1 MWLLSL
7 LLLFSFA
14 FSSPEE
20 LIESEVY
27 KRFGNSVKVQ
37 SVRLFAPKNL
47 EVERVELDMEYGR
60 SRAVAYL
67 YSGRERY
74 QAIVNALWKAKVFI
88 ALEDIPKGSP
98 IRPEQ
103 FKVEERFMKTIPS
116 DLRLSSEDFE
126 NYMASTRIT
135 KGTMLRRSL
144 LKEVPVVKSGDL
156 VEVVYRSGSIELS
169 FQAVAVDSG
178 TAGKIIRIRREDK
191 ILRGRVLAK
200 GKVEVLP

>member
-20 LIESEVY
+20 LIESEIY
-27 KRFGNSVKVQ
+27 RRFGDSVKVQ
-37 SVRLFAPKNL
+37 GIRLFAPKNL
-47 EVERVELDMEYGR
+47 EIERIELDMEYGK

-67 YSGRERY
+67 YSGKERY

-88 ALEDIPKGSP
+88 ALEDIPKGNP

-103 FKVEERFMKTIPS
+103 FRVEERYMKTIPS
-116 DLRLSSEDFE
+116 DLRLSPEDFE
-126 NYMASTRIT
+126 KYIASTRIAR
-135 KGTMLRRSL
+135 GTMLRRSL
-144 LKEVPVVKSGDL
+144 LKEVPAVKSGDL
-156 VEVVYRSGSIELS
+156 VEAVYKSGSIELS

-178 TAGKIIRIRREDK
+178 TVGKIIRIRREDK
-191 ILRGRVLAK
+191 ILRGRVRAK

>member
-67 YSGRERY
+67 YSGKERY
-74 QAIVNALWKAKVFI
+74 QAVINALWKVKVFI
-88 ALEDIPKGSP
+88 ALEDIPQGSP
-98 IRPEQ
+98 IHPEQ
-103 FKVEERFMKTIPS
+103 LRTEERFMKTIPS
-116 DLRLSSEDFE
+116 DLRLSPEDFE
-126 NYMASTRIT
+126 KYIASTRIT

-144 LKEVPVVKSGDL
+144 LKEVPAVRSGDM
-156 VEVVYRSGSIELS
+156 VDAVYRIGTLEVN
-169 FQAVAVDSG
+169 FQALAVDSG

-191 ILRGRVLAK
+191 ILRARVLGR

>member
-27 KRFGNSVKVQ
+27 RRFGNSVKVQ

-116 DLRLSSEDFE
+116 DLRLSPEDFE
-126 NYMASTRIT
+126 KYIASTRIT

-144 LKEVPVVKSGDL
+144 LKEVPAVRSGDM
-156 VEVVYRSGSIELS
+156 VDVVYRIGTLEVN
-169 FQAVAVDSG
+169 FQALAVDSG
-178 TAGKIIRIRREDK
+178 TVGRIIRIRREDK
-191 ILRGRVLAK
+191 ILRARVLSR

>member
-116 DLRLSSEDFE
+116 DLRLSPEDFE
-126 NYMASTRIT
+126 NYIASTRIT

-144 LKEVPVVKSGDL
+144 LKEVPAVRSGDM
-156 VEVVYRSGSIELS
+156 VDVVYRIGTLEVN
-169 FQAVAVDSG
+169 FQALAVDSG
-178 TAGKIIRIRREDK
+178 TVGRIIRIRREDK
-191 ILRGRVLAK
+191 ILRARVLSR

>member
-27 KRFGNSVKVQ
+27 RRFGDSVKVQ
-37 SVRLFAPKNL
+37 GIRLFAPKNL
-47 EVERVELDMEYGR
+47 EIEKIELDMEYGK

-67 YSGRERY
+67 YSGKERY

-88 ALEDIPKGSP
+88 ALEDIPKGSS

-103 FKVEERFMKTIPS
+103 FRAEERYMKTIPS
-116 DLRLSSEDFE
+116 DLRLSPEDFE
-126 NYMASTRIT
+126 KYIASTRIT

-144 LKEVPVVKSGDL
+144 LKEVSIVKSGDL
-156 VEVVYRSGSIELS
+156 VEAVYKSGSIELS